1 LHPGRHAYAGAYGTF
16 PIHPETGHARHV
28 IAAQDRRLVAVLT
41 ADVAGYTRLMEL
53 QEVATHQRLTMLLQE
68 VVEPAIAALEG
79 QLIKYTGDGFI
90 AAFAAPAQA
99 VRAALRMKAELAA
112 MAERDTAPP
121 LLFRMGLHV
130 TEAIFAKGDIF
141 GTGVNLAAR
150 MQAAAEPGGL
160 VVSAEVAALMR
171 RDPAIRL
178 ADLGELSFK
187 NISGITRC
195 FAVRGVDEREAPS
208 LPQRADDT
216 RPSIAVMPFRQFLGG
231 ETDDYFAEGIIES
244 IVHSLSG
251 LDSLFVIA
259 RASTMAY
266 AGRQADAQ
274 AIGRELGVRYV
285 LNGSVHQAGPRL
297 RILTELA
304 DAETGQVIRADR
316 HDGLLADLFD
326 IQDRISAAV
335 VREIAPTVR
344 RRELQRAM
352 RKHPDSLTAYDLVLQ
367 ALDLTYAFE
376 RASFDRARGLLQQ
389 AIALDPHYAPAWSH
403 ASFWHMFRIGQGWT
417 LDVAEDAIEAARC
430 ATAAIARD
438 RKDATALAIQGHMLS
453 FLQKDYE
460 TAAEVLDRAVRSGP
474 SCAIA
479 WAMSAATCGYVG
491 DAARAVEHAE
501 RAIRLSPLDPM
512 AFMFEHLLSQAHYI
526 AGNTAL
532 AVEWGRKSAANNGLL
547 TSNLRTLAASLVA
560 EGDADGA
567 TRVAR
572 RLLAVDPQFRLG
584 SFAARTPLPGAV
596 LGPFIERLRLAG
608 LPE

>member
-1 LHPGRHAYAGAYGTF
+1 
-16 PIHPETGHARHV
+16 
-28 IAAQDRRLVAVLT
+28 
-41 ADVAGYTRLMEL
+41 
-53 QEVATHQRLTMLLQE
+53 
-68 VVEPAIAALEG
+68 
-79 QLIKYTGDGFI
+79 
-90 AAFAAPAQA
+90 
-99 VRAALRMKAELAA
+99 
-112 MAERDTAPP
+112 
-121 LLFRMGLHV
+121 
-130 TEAIFAKGDIF
+130 
-141 GTGVNLAAR
+141 
-150 MQAAAEPGGL
+150 
-160 VVSAEVAALMR
+160 
-171 RDPAIRL
+171 
-178 ADLGELSFK
+178 
-187 NISGITRC
+187 
-195 FAVRGVDEREAPS
+195 
-208 LPQRADDT
+208 
-216 RPSIAVMPFRQFLGG
+216 
-231 ETDDYFAEGIIES
+231 
-244 IVHSLSG
+244 
-251 LDSLFVIA
+251 
-259 RASTMAY
+259 
-266 AGRQADAQ
+266 
-274 AIGRELGVRYV
+274 
-285 LNGSVHQAGPRL
+285 
-297 RILTELA
+297 
-304 DAETGQVIRADR
+304 
-316 HDGLLADLFD
+316 
-326 IQDRISAAV
+326 
-335 VREIAPTVR
+335 
-344 RRELQRAM
+344 
-352 RKHPDSLTAYDLVLQ
+352 VLQ

-596 LGPFIERLRLAG
+596 LGPYIERLRLAG